1 MNTKTSSESDGV
13 TDKLNT
19 LLEPFPT
26 LASAFT
32 LLIVPV
38 TPVDLACT
46 YAESINA
53 ITAAESV
60 PPPLVNVP
68 VGNLAESIVP
78 DDIAED
84 IRRKLDEKEGK
95 TNGKTDPSKI
105 PSFEDVMGMNIK
117 DYLGEVAKIGE
128 EAKNKDM
135 LRSGIS
141 SLAYSPLIGSQAA
154 MESAANISKLTGVN
168 MAAIANQ
175 GDVMAQ
181 NPTKQ
186 RYAGKYFR

>member
-60 PPPLVNVP
+60 PPLVNGALLTLIAP
-68 VGNLAESIVP
+68 VMFTPESVVSNLSVV
-78 DDIAED
+78 
-84 IRRKLDEKEGK
+84 L
-95 TNGKTDPSKI
+95 
-105 PSFEDVMGMNIK
+105 
-117 DYLGEVAKIGE
+117 
-128 EAKNKDM
+128 
-135 LRSGIS
+135 
-141 SLAYSPLIGSQAA
+141 
-154 MESAANISKLTGVN
+154 
-168 MAAIANQ
+168 
-175 GDVMAQ
+175 
-181 NPTKQ
+181 
-186 RYAGKYFR
+186 

>member
-1 MNTKTSSESDGV
+1 MFTFCNTPFTNTKTSSESAGV

-38 TPVDLACT
+38 TPPPSLACT

-78 DDIAED
+78 
-84 IRRKLDEKEGK
+84 
-95 TNGKTDPSKI
+95 
-105 PSFEDVMGMNIK
+105 
-117 DYLGEVAKIGE
+117 
-128 EAKNKDM
+128 
-135 LRSGIS
+135 
-141 SLAYSPLIGSQAA
+141 
-154 MESAANISKLTGVN
+154 
-168 MAAIANQ
+168 AAIAE
-175 GDVMAQ
+175 
-181 NPTKQ
+181 
-186 RYAGKYFR
+186 AGKGALLILILPLILTPES